1 MITLKELAEQ
11 LNVSISTVS
20 KALNDSSEISEKT
33 IQRVKEIAKIYNYKP
48 NKVALSLK
56 NNQTKT
62 IGVIIP
68 NILNHFFAK
77 VLYGIEKESA
87 KKGYSIITCL
97 SNESYN
103 RELHSLQLLANGSV
117 DGFIM
122 SIAEET
128 QKEKKTAHF
137 ENILTQKIPI
147 VMFDR
152 VADAV
157 ECGKVVIDDFEA
169 AYKATKYLINEGRKK
184 IMLVNC
190 LDELSVGKLRVKGA
204 LQAISDAKAF
214 SRELIELK
222 IKAIN
227 DIEKEVETA
236 IRKFKDIDAIVSI
249 DNISGVV
256 ALNIAKKHQFSIPKD
271 LSIIGFSDDNVLPFT
286 SPKLSTIT
294 QHSDDI
300 GAKAVQLLIKRI
312 EAKTHLNNET
322 LTVNYS
328 VNLRGTTLPVK

>member
-1 MITLKELAEQ
+1 MITLKGLAEK

-33 IQRVKEIAKIYNYKP
+33 VIRVKELAKMYNYKP

-56 NNQTKT
+56 NSQTKT

-97 SNESYN
+97 SNESYDK
-103 RELHSLQLLANGSV
+103 EFDSLQLLANGSV

-128 QKEKKTAHF
+128 QREKKTDHF
-137 ENILTQKIPI
+137 DSILTQKIPI

-152 VADAV
+152 VADEV
-157 ECGKVVIDDFEA
+157 ECDKVVIDDFDA
-169 AYKATKYLINEGRKK
+169 AYKATKHLINEGRKR

-190 LDELSVGKLRVKGA
+190 LDELSVGKLRAKGC
-204 LQAISDAKAF
+204 LQAINETETF
-214 SRELIELK
+214 SNALIELK
-222 IKAIN
+222 IN
-227 DIEKEVETA
+227 NSDDIEKEIEAVMKKYNDLDG
-236 IRKFKDIDAIVSI
+236 IISI

-256 ALNIAKKHQFSIPKD
+256 AINSAKKYKFSIPKD
-271 LSIIGFSDDNVLPFT
+271 LSIIGFSDDNVLHYST
-286 SPKLSTIT
+286 PKLSTVT

-312 EAKTHLNNET
+312 ETKEYLKNET
-322 LTVNYS
+322 KTVNYS
-328 VNLRGTTLPVK
+328 INLRGTTL

>member
-1 MITLKELAEQ
+1 MITLKELAEK

-20 KALNDSSEISEKT
+20 KALNGSSEISEKT
-33 IQRVKEIAKIYNYKP
+33 IKRVKELAEMYNYKP

-87 KKGYSIITCL
+87 KMGYSIITCL

-103 RELHSLQLLANGSV
+103 KELDSLQLLADGSV

-128 QKEKKTAHF
+128 QREKKTDHF
-137 ENILTQKIPI
+137 NRILNQKIPI

-152 VADAV
+152 VADEV
-157 ECGKVVIDDFEA
+157 ECDKVVIDDFDA
-169 AYKATKYLINEGRKK
+169 AYKATKQLVNEGRKR

-190 LDELSVGKLRVKGA
+190 LEDLSVGKLRVKGCF
-204 LQAISDAKAF
+204 QAINETENF
-214 SRELIELK
+214 SNELIELK
-222 IKAIN
+222 VSNID
-227 DIEKEVETA
+227 DIEKEIEKMMKKYNDLDG
-236 IRKFKDIDAIVSI
+236 IISI

-256 ALNIAKKHQFSIPKD
+256 ALNSAKKHNFSIPKA
-271 LSIIGFSDDNVLPFT
+271 LSVIGFSDDNVLHYT
-286 SPKLSTIT
+286 TPKLSTIT

-312 EAKTHLNNET
+312 ETKEYLKNET
-322 LTVNYS
+322 KTVNYS
-328 VNLRGTTLPVK
+328 INLRETTL

>member
-1 MITLKELAEQ
+1 MITLKGLAEK
-11 LNVSISTVS
+11 LNVSVSTVS

-33 IQRVKEIAKIYNYKP
+33 IIRVKELAKMYNYKP

-97 SNESYN
+97 SNESYDK
-103 RELHSLQLLANGSV
+103 ELDSLQLLANGSV

-128 QKEKKTAHF
+128 QREKKTDHF
-137 ENILTQKIPI
+137 NDILTQKIPI

-152 VADAV
+152 VADEVA
-157 ECGKVVIDDFEA
+157 CDKVVIDDFDA
-169 AYKATKYLINEGRKK
+169 AYKATSHLISEGRKR

-190 LDELSVGKLRVKGA
+190 LEELSVGKLRAKGC
-204 LQAISDAKAF
+204 LQAVNEAENFPNA
-214 SRELIELK
+214 LIELK
-222 IKAIN
+222 IN
-227 DIEKEVETA
+227 DSSAIEKEIEK
-236 IRKFKDIDAIVSI
+236 IMQEYKDLDGIISI

-256 ALNIAKKHQFSIPKD
+256 ALNSAKKYNFSIPKD
-271 LSIIGFSDDNVLPFT
+271 ISIIGFSDDNVLHFT
-286 SPKLSTIT
+286 TPKLSTIT

-312 EAKTHLNNET
+312 ETKDYLKNDIQ
-322 LTVNYS
+322 TVNYS
-328 VNLRGTTLPVK
+328 INLRETTL